1 MCSWYPWIHVFL
13 CINLN
18 FWQIL
23 KYTNFVWTDKKT
35 SVTARNEK
43 DPRSRLESPRKTYF
57 EGLAI
62 NREAA
67 ILTICWHSSVEQV
80 CHQLLTVTDRFIFAT
95 AYPHP
100 LRYGSTHKPTLDFFV
115 RSRGCLWGRWS
126 LIGLGLLLL
135 LSSLWPWCWV
145 ASLRMTQVTPVERW
159 QEPNKKQRET
169 TVDKLQMIRA
179 PELGCSSTCSPLY
192 GEQFQYGA
200 THPSSIACFHSIHQF
215 TVWHFSYNSKHLK
228 GASRKRFRE

>member
-1 MCSWYPWIHVFL
+1 MFL
-13 CINLN
+13 CINLY

-43 DPRSRLESPRKTYF
+43 DPRSRLESPRKPYF
-57 EGLAI
+57 EGLAF
-62 NREAA
+62 NSETT

-145 ASLRMTQVTPVERW
+145 ASLRMTQVTPVERR
-159 QEPNKKQRET
+159 QEPNINRGQITDDSGSRTGKFLNLFS
-169 TVDKLQMIRA
+169 VIRWA
-179 PELGCSSTCSPLY
+179 VSIRCHPPFQHCLLSLHPPVYCVAFFI
-192 GEQFQYGA
+192 QF
-200 THPSSIACFHSIHQF
+200 
-215 TVWHFSYNSKHLK
+215 
-228 GASRKRFRE
+228 

>member
-1 MCSWYPWIHVFL
+1 MLFSYIWYPWIHVFL

-23 KYTNFVWTDKKT
+23 KYTNFVWTEKKT

-57 EGLAI
+57 EGLTF

-67 ILTICWHSSVEQV
+67 ILTIWWHSSVEQV

-100 LRYGSTHKPTLDFFV
+100 LRYGSTHKPTLDFLWDQIQ
-115 RSRGCLWGRWS
+115 CLSMFSMGFRCITQWS
-126 LIGLGLLLL
+126 KLSIWVDLVPSIQFNMFENFFLSEK
-135 LSSLWPWCWV
+135 SSL
-145 ASLRMTQVTPVERW
+145 
-159 QEPNKKQRET
+159 N
-169 TVDKLQMIRA
+169 
-179 PELGCSSTCSPLY
+179 
-192 GEQFQYGA
+192 
-200 THPSSIACFHSIHQF
+200 
-215 TVWHFSYNSKHLK
+215 
-228 GASRKRFRE
+228 